1 VPEDRLL
8 EGVAPHLSVAE
19 NCCLNP
25 PLRPQSWLSQSAFV
39 RKARTLI
46 AQVELP
52 ESALSAP
59 VWTLSGGNMQKVILA
74 RELAAPSL
82 RVLVAA
88 YPCRGL
94 DIGAIAAVHRLLR
107 ACCQRGIAVILLSED
122 LDELLSLSD
131 RIAVLVAGQLH
142 GECAA
147 TDADRTALGLLLGGV
162 IP

>member
-1 VPEDRLL
+1 
-8 EGVAPHLSVAE
+8 
-19 NCCLNP
+19 
-25 PLRPQSWLSQSAFV
+25 
-39 RKARTLI
+39 
-46 AQVELP
+46 
-52 ESALSAP
+52 
-59 VWTLSGGNMQKVILA
+59 MQKVILA

-82 RVLVAA
+82 QVLVAA

-107 ACCQRGIAVILLSED
+107 ACCQRGIAVLLLSED
-122 LDELLSLSD
+122 LDELLTLSD

-147 TDADRTALGLLLGGV
+147 TDADRTALGLLLGDV